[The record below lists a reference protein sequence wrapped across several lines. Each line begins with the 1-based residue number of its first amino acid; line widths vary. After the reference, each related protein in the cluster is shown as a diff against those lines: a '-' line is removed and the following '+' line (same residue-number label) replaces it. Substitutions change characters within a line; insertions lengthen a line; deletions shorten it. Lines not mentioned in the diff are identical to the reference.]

1 MFSTLHVWLE
11 ISKTNSFDSDESLDV
26 DPNYD
31 PSDFL
36 KLPGTRQ
43 DNHDMGMVK
52 QELHQEIQQYDL
64 QQEELQ
70 QHEYEHQEYQQQD
83 YQQIDSV
90 NIEVIAACIVIVF
103 DFLRRR
109 YATLAPVGAKH
120 CFLL

>member
-1 MFSTLHVWLE
+1 MVQLSSSGFYNQQGNKAVSLLKRIVEHKNE
-11 ISKTNSFDSDESLDV
+11 NSFDSDESLDV

-43 DNHDMGMVK
+43 DGNHDMGMVK
-52 QELHQEIQQYDL
+52 QEHHQEMQQYDM

-83 YQQIDSV
+83 YQQIDAV
-90 NIEVIAACIVIVF
+90 NIEVIV
-103 DFLRRR
+103 
-109 YATLAPVGAKH
+109 VGGLP
-120 CFLL
+120 CD